1 MMSRASRM
9 LKWVGAITVL
19 LAAAPIAYAETSAP
33 AAAADPVQP
42 PSARCGGESSMQVTP
57 PYLGGQSPPGIRAAG
72 DGLNPWSADGLTYR
86 SLPNATACADPRSAN
101 PVAETTVGTPDGAD
115 TVTH

>member
-33 AAAADPVQP
+33 STASDPAQP
-42 PSARCGGESSMQVTP
+42 PSARCGGESSTQVTP
-57 PYLGGQSPPGIRAAG
+57 PYLGGQSPLGIWAA
-72 DGLNPWSADGLTYR
+72 DGGLITWSADGLTYR
-86 SLPNATACADPRSAN
+86 SPPAATACSDPQPTN
-101 PVAETTVGTPDGAD
+101 PVTGTTAGTPDGTDA
-115 TVTH
+115 VTH